1 MSQNIKDKIKESTI
15 VAEGK
20 RGIFQVVFG
29 RTMLIIVLIVLQ
41 FLFLFAQFFAWAK
54 YVPLLLGSKL
64 IVVAFMMFFV
74 LNTEGNPSIKL
85 TWCII
90 IGIAPILGSVLYLFA
105 RYEIGH
111 HLERKVIQHTIAESR
126 KFLEDQ
132 SEQLEKVKDDKEL
145 SQMAGY
151 LRTYSGSTLYANTK
165 VRYFPIGEL
174 QFEEILKQLEK
185 AENFIYMEYFMI
197 AKGHMWKEILEILV
211 RKAQEGVDVRV
222 MYDGNCAIYLL
233 PYGYPKQLQKMGI
246 KCRMFSPLIPFAS
259 THYNNRDHRKILV
272 IDGYTAFTGGINIC
286 DEYINEKE
294 MYGHWKDVGIM
305 LQGDAVRDFTLM
317 FLQMWNSMEKEQV
330 YEKNRLDASVPYEAI
345 PEKRKAFSEE
355 NKENQA
361 NGYVIPYYDS
371 PMDKENVGEM
381 VYMDILNRAKD
392 YVYIMTPYLIL
403 DNEML
408 TALKFAAKRS
418 VDVRI
423 ILPHIPDKR
432 YAFVLAKEHYKELLE
447 AGVKIYEYTPGF
459 VHAKVFVSDDRK
471 AVVGTI
477 NMDYRSLYL
486 HFENAAY
493 LYEVPAVQDI
503 LTDFKEI
510 LAKCQQVTM
519 ETIKKRGILSKAAGG
534 LLKLIAPLM

>member
-54 YVPLLLGSKL
+54 YVPLLLGSEL

-126 KFLEDQ
+126 KFIENQ

-345 PEKRKAFSEE
+345 PEKRKAFSDE

-408 TALKFAAKRS
+408 TALKFAAKRG

-503 LTDFKEI
+503 LTDFKET
-510 LAKCQQVTM
+510 LAKCQQVTT
-519 ETIKKRGILSKAAGG
+519 ETIKKRGILSKVAGG